1 MGLFRRPWQSLL
13 WLGALL
19 VMGSTAPAAAAPPD
33 EAAAEPTPSASCPIC
48 RGANNQ
54 SAPYA
59 QQAAS
64 SLARGLTN
72 TFFGWTE
79 MLIRPT
85 AEVERRGNLLSG
97 IGQGLSHSARRTA
110 AGVGEVLTFW
120 MPKSAG
126 GPPPLATDCPICLS
140 VPRAKPSPP

>member
-1 MGLFRRPWQSLL
+1 
-13 WLGALL
+13 
-19 VMGSTAPAAAAPPD
+19 
-33 EAAAEPTPSASCPIC
+33 
-48 RGANNQ
+48 
-54 SAPYA
+54 
-59 QQAAS
+59 
-64 SLARGLTN
+64 
-72 TFFGWTE
+72 

-110 AGVGEVLTFW
+110 AGVGEALTFW
-120 MPKSAG
+120 MPRSVG